1 MVEWFGNQVDVTD
14 FVAIARNVL
23 QQIKVEAIC
32 DSVLAPVAV
41 GGRQGSA

>member
-1 MVEWFGNQVDVTD
+1 VDVTA
-14 FVAIARNVL
+14 FVAIACNVL
-23 QQIKVEAIC
+23 QQMKVEANC